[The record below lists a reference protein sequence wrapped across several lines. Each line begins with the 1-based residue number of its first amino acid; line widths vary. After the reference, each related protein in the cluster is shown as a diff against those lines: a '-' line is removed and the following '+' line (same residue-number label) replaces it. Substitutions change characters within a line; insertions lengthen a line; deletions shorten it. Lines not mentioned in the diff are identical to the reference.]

1 MHCVYFV
8 IKIRDDRVHFKKE
21 RRSSESLVLMRD
33 LEQNEV
39 NTYKTKI
46 IILNY
51 NGFFS
56 FETSLCKES
65 LVNECSLFNSRD
77 FRC

>member
-1 MHCVYFV
+1 MYSV

-21 RRSSESLVLMRD
+21 RRSSESLVLMQD

-39 NTYKTKI
+39 NTFKTKNI
-46 IILNY
+46 IFNY
-51 NGFFS
+51 NVFFS
-56 FETSLCKES
+56 FETSLCKKS
-65 LVNECSLFNSRD
+65 LHNECSLFNSRD

>member
-1 MHCVYFV
+1 MHYVYSV

-46 IILNY
+46 IFNY

-56 FETSLCKES
+56 FETSLCKKS

>member
-1 MHCVYFV
+1 MHYVYSV

-39 NTYKTKI
+39 YTYKTKI
-46 IILNY
+46 IFNY

-56 FETSLCKES
+56 FETSLCKKS

>member
-1 MHCVYFV
+1 MHYVYSV
-8 IKIRDDRVHFKKE
+8 IKIRDDRVHFKKKK
-21 RRSSESLVLMRD
+21 RSSESLVLMRD

-39 NTYKTKI
+39 NTYKTKFFF
-46 IILNY
+46 NH

-56 FETSLCKES
+56 FETSLCKKS

>member
-1 MHCVYFV
+1 MYSV
-8 IKIRDDRVHFKKE
+8 IKIRDDRVHFK
-21 RRSSESLVLMRD
+21 SLVLMRD

-39 NTYKTKI
+39 NTFKTKI
-46 IILNY
+46 IIFNY

-56 FETSLCKES
+56 FETSLCKKS

>member
-1 MHCVYFV
+1 MYSV

-21 RRSSESLVLMRD
+21 RQSSESLVLMRD

-39 NTYKTKI
+39 NTFKTKI
-46 IILNY
+46 IIFNY

-56 FETSLCKES
+56 FETSLCKKYF
-65 LVNECSLFNSRD
+65 VNECSLFNSRD